1 LNNDNTREELL
12 EIPKRVINEISKVI
26 VGKRKVIEGIIVAFL
41 SEGHVLIEGYAGTAK
56 TLTAK
61 AFART
66 IGGVFK
72 RIQFTPDTLPSDI
85 TGFYIYTIT
94 GERRFQEGP
103 IFANIVLADE
113 INRTTPRTQAA
124 LIEAMQ
130 EKQVTIEGVT
140 YKLPEPFMVVA
151 TQIPMAISVGTYP
164 LTEVQ
169 LDRFMFRLWSD
180 YSPPEEEEK
189 IVSNID
195 YIEKM
200 PVNQV
205 ATPAQI
211 LKLINYIKENIYV
224 DKNIVKYI
232 VNLVTYI
239 RKHPDVALG
248 PSHRAGISLFK
259 AARTYAFISGRNYVI
274 PDDVKYFAHEVLVH
288 RVKLKT
294 EAEMEGITAED
305 IVKEALKTVEVP
317 KI

>member
-1 LNNDNTREELL
+1 MSNREVQEELF
-12 EIPKRVINEISKVI
+12 EVPKKIIDEISKVI
-26 VGKRKVIEGIIVAFL
+26 VGKRKIIEGIVVALL

-56 TLTAK
+56 TMIAK
-61 AFART
+61 VFAKT

-124 LIEAMQ
+124 LLEAMQ
-130 EKQVTIEGVT
+130 EKQVTIEGIT
-140 YKLPEPFMVVA
+140 YKLPEPFMVIA
-151 TQIPMAISVGTYP
+151 TQIPMTISVGTYP

-169 LDRFMFRLWSD
+169 IDRFMFRLWSE
-180 YSPPEEEEK
+180 YSPPDEEET
-189 IVSNID
+189 IISNID
-195 YIEKM
+195 YIESL
-200 PVNQV
+200 PVSQ
-205 ATPAQI
+205 AASPAQV
-211 LKLINYIKENIYV
+211 LKLISYIKEKIYV
-224 DKNIVKYI
+224 DKSIVKYI
-232 VNLVTYI
+232 VNLITHV

-248 PSHRAGISLFK
+248 PSHRAGIFLYK

-274 PDDVKYFAHEVLVH
+274 PDDVKRFAFETLTH

-294 EAEMEGITAED
+294 EAEIEGITPES
-305 IVKEALKTVEVP
+305 IIEETLKTVEVP

>member
-1 LNNDNTREELL
+1 MSNDNTCEELL
-12 EIPKRVINEISKVI
+12 EIPKRIINEVSKVI
-26 VGKRKVIEGIIVAFL
+26 VGKRKVIEGITVALL

-56 TLTAK
+56 TMMAK

-66 IGGVFK
+66 IGGIFK

-140 YKLPEPFMVVA
+140 YKLPEPFMVIA

-169 LDRFMFRLWSD
+169 VDRFMFRLWSE
-180 YSPPEEEEK
+180 YNPPDEEET
-189 IVSNID
+189 IISNID
-195 YIEKM
+195 YIESL
-200 PVNQV
+200 PVSQV
-205 ATPAQI
+205 TSPAQVI
-211 LKLINYIKENIYV
+211 KLISYIKEKVYV
-224 DKNIVKYI
+224 DKSIVKYI
-232 VNLVTYI
+232 VNLITHV

-274 PDDVKYFAHEVLVH
+274 PDDVKRFAFETLTH

-294 EAEMEGITAED
+294 EAEIEGVTPESVIE
-305 IVKEALKTVEVP
+305 EALKTVEVP